1 MSRRPRS
8 RVATEA
14 LQIAREHLQDRG
26 YQILDDAP
34 KQRPLDLVASSDE
47 LIVFSTVK
55 TLPVA
60 SSRSDY
66 ATHRQRVDMR
76 KAAAKWLSAHAEIA
90 GSRQLRFDSIAVTIS
105 DTGRLV
111 RLDHIEALY

>member
-8 RVATEA
+8 RVAEKA
-14 LQIAREHLQDRG
+14 LQIAREHLHDRG

-60 SSRSDY
+60 NTRSDY
-66 ATHRQRVDMR
+66 ATHRQRVEMR
-76 KAAAKWLSAHAEIA
+76 KAAAKWLAAHPEIT
-90 GSRQLRFDSIAVTIS
+90 GSRDLRFDSIAITIS
-105 DTGRLV
+105 ETGRLV